1 MAVFV
6 LDDRITLKYGA
17 GGRAMRS
24 LIQEV
29 FVNGA
34 ATHGH
39 ANDDIGLAAMD
50 DGAALR
56 VGDQWLV
63 VTTDSHVIHPV
74 FFPGGDIG
82 RLAISGTVN
91 DLSMMGA
98 TRVLALTCAVIIEEG
113 FSRADLVRI
122 QASIRDTCDEA
133 GAAIV
138 TGDTKVMGRGELDG
152 IVLNT
157 TGVAMTA
164 RVVRDSGLNPGDALI
179 VTGTLGDHGMAVM
192 ARRHGLSLDADLHS
206 DVAPLNDLIRTA
218 LDAAPGAV
226 VAMKDPTRGGL
237 ASALHE
243 MAEKSRVGV
252 VLEEAALPVTPPVR
266 AASELL
272 GIDPL
277 HVANEGK
284 AVLGV
289 RADAAVVVLQSLRAH
304 RLGRDAASLCRGSA
318 DAGGN
323 QTYSHSGRERRR
335 VHHDRSTGAPQLT
348 RRQDRA
354 GPAPRRTRAGEGCT
368 RSCGRALRIER
379 HVLFG
384 RRSEVHPQRRRTR

>member
-1 MAVFV
+1 MPSV

-17 GGRAMRS
+17 GGQAMRT
-24 LIQEV
+24 LIQQV
-29 FVNGA
+29 FLDGAVPGRTNG
-34 ATHGH
+34 
-39 ANDDIGLAAMD
+39 DIGLAAMD

-56 VGDQWLV
+56 VGDRWLV

-82 RLAISGTVN
+82 RLAVSGTVN
-91 DLSMMGA
+91 DLAMMGA
-98 TRVLALTCAVIIEEG
+98 TEVLALTCAVIIEEG

-122 QASIRDTCDEA
+122 QRSIREACEEA

-138 TGDTKVMGRGELDG
+138 TGDTKVMGKGELDG

-157 TGVAMTA
+157 TGVAMTD
-164 RVVRDSGLNPGDALI
+164 RVVPDSGLRPGDLLI

-192 ARRHGLSLDADLHS
+192 ARRHGLALDAELLS
-206 DVAPLNDLIRTA
+206 DVAPLNRLIRAA
-218 LDAAPGAV
+218 LEAVPGAI

-252 VLEEAALPVTPPVR
+252 VLDEMALPVTSPVR
-266 AASELL
+266 AANELL

-284 AVLGV
+284 AILGV
-289 RADAAVVVLQSLRAH
+289 RPDAADLVLHALRAH
-304 RLGRDAASLCRGSA
+304 PLGRNAAIV
-318 DAGGN
+318 
-323 QTYSHSGRERRR
+323 GRCTGERPGA
-335 VHHDRSTGAPQLT
+335 VILDTGFGLRLVTEPEGEPL
-348 RRQDRA
+348 
-354 GPAPRRTRAGEGCT
+354 PRIC
-368 RSCGRALRIER
+368 
-379 HVLFG
+379 
-384 RRSEVHPQRRRTR
+384 